1 MKLRRLSL
9 AAPLAVAILLAAP
22 AYVSGYVLLG
32 FTLPVSPNQR
42 DFRVNQGSFVDA
54 TANNNVTPQ
63 ANFPGSTGAAMALW
77 KAAVEWGSYRHGPNP
92 SGVPSQGALGGDPGN
107 SVFVDNP
114 LGNFD
119 FSYQGVTTTAGGS
132 TGNVISATQ
141 TSIGPGVLA
150 ATFLPGGSGAGGWQM
165 LFDDPQWTWDD
176 GPTAGVSG
184 WCIQGIGVHELGH
197 ALGLG
202 HTSVAGATMVS
213 GAAPFAV
220 SLRSIETDDG
230 DGVTAASPSAYGP
243 VSATK
248 PRITGLSGSFVVGG
262 VLTITGTN
270 FAATGNTVWFTSAAA
285 TGVPK
290 TVTGLASTG
299 AGTSIAVTIPSTLPL
314 PVDGDILVLVPP
326 GTLGAHLSNAWPLDL
341 SSGPPPTL
349 TSISPDPAPMS
360 SQTGTVMTITGTDL
374 ASTSSV
380 TVGGNT
386 ISGAALTTGPTQVTF
401 TLPNPLTLTNLGPTT
416 VTATNPSGTSNALPL
431 TVDPANPPVLLIP
444 SLTFTGSNFTADTYT
459 APGNFV
465 ILIMSPSNLPSSVP
479 GLVDLGLGA
488 GFTSILMFPTTIA
501 GAAQGKTTTS
511 FVVPPGGIAGT
522 VFYFQSVSIPPSVAS
537 PFPSSNLM
545 QTTLLF

>member
-1 MKLRRLSL
+1 MRLRRLSL
-9 AAPLAVAILLAAP
+9 AAPLGAAFLLGSP
-22 AYVSGYVLLG
+22 AFVSGYALLG
-32 FTLPVSPNQR
+32 FVLPVAPNQR

-63 ANFPGSTGAAMALW
+63 ANYPGSTGAAMALW
-77 KAAVEWGSYRHGPNP
+77 KAAAEWGAYRHGPNP
-92 SGVPSQGALGGDPGN
+92 SGDPSQGAIGGDSGN

-114 LGNFD
+114 LANFD
-119 FSYQGVTTTAGGS
+119 FTYQGVTTTAGGS

-202 HTSVAGATMVS
+202 HTGVGTNNPTMES

-220 SLRSIETDDG
+220 YLRSIEVDDA
-230 DGVTAASPSAYGP
+230 DGIKANYGASS
-243 VSATK
+243 VTK

-262 VLTITGTN
+262 VLTITGTS
-270 FAATGNTVWFTSAAA
+270 FAATGNTVWFTNSAA
-285 TGVPK
+285 TGAPK

-299 AGTSIAVTIPSTLPL
+299 AGTSIAVTIPTSLPL
-314 PVDGDILVLVPP
+314 PADGDVLVLVPP

-349 TSISPDPAPMS
+349 TSISPDPAPLA
-360 SQTGTVMTITGTDL
+360 SQTLVPMTITGTDL
-374 ASTSSV
+374 ASVSSV
-380 TVGGNT
+380 SIGPTTV
-386 ISGAALTTGPTQVTF
+386 SGAALTTSSTQITF
-401 TLPNPLTLTNLGPTT
+401 NLPSPLSAGSLGPVS
-416 VTATNPSGTSNALPL
+416 VTATNPSGTSNSINL
-431 TVDPANPPVLLIP
+431 TIDPASPPVLFGILGF
-444 SLTFTGSNFTADTYT
+444 TFAGQTITADTYT

-465 ILIMSPSNLPSSVP
+465 ILIMSASNLPSSIP

-488 GFTSILMFPTTIA
+488 GFTQIFMFPTTVA

-511 FVVPPGGIAGT
+511 FVVPTGGPPNTI
-522 VFYFQSVSIPPSVAS
+522 FYFQSVSIPPTVIS
-537 PFPSSNLM
+537 PFPSSNLAQM
-545 QTTLLF
+545 TLLF